1 MPRDGV
7 YAGWLIDGVAA
18 SQPGTRVRYPAAISV
33 GDNPTFDDVHRR
45 QVEAYVLDET
55 DLDLYGHVVEV
66 QFVARLR
73 GMSAFAGIEALK
85 DQMADDVERSRE
97 ILLTVPSASDAQRR
111 G

>member
-1 MPRDGV
+1 MPADGV

-18 SQPGTRVRYPAAISV
+18 SAPGTRVRYPAAISV

-55 DLDLYGHVVEV
+55 DLDLYGHIVEV

-85 DQMADDVERSRE
+85 DQMAEDVERSRA
-97 ILLTVPSASDAQRR
+97 LLVSPPAAADLFRR